1 MAKKIKAIVRL
12 QIPGGGATP
21 APPAGAALGPH
32 GINIMEFCK
41 SFNAKTMDRKGQTVP
56 VVITIYVDRTFE
68 FRTKTAPAT
77 NLIKQYCKIQS
88 GSANPSKTKV
98 ASISWKSVEEIAKI
112 KMPDLNAVDIEAAKK
127 IIAGSAKS
135 MGIDVID

>member
-1 MAKKIKAIVRL
+1 MAKKIKALVRL

-41 SFNAKTMDRKGQTVP
+41 AFNAKTADRKGQKVP
-56 VVITIYVDRTFE
+56 VVITIYTDRTFD
-68 FRTKTAPAT
+68 FITKTSPAT
-77 NLIKQYCKIQS
+77 DLIKERCKIQS
-88 GSANPSKTKV
+88 GSSNPSKTKV
-98 ASISWKSVEEIAKI
+98 AKISWKDLEEIAKI

-135 MGIDVID
+135 MGIDVIE